1 MDDQK
6 VAALT
11 QVLQQAVQ
19 ILQSISG
26 GAADPNADPNADPA
40 MMDDGDPDNL
50 DPTMGDAAD
59 PNADPNADPS
69 MGGMG
74 QPGLHDRV
82 EQLESHTGLKKS
94 ATAGL
99 SIEERLEQLEEIHLD
114 TAFDGEIVDRIAQLE
129 SVPKL
134 AKSLAKSATT
144 EAPDQ
149 IDIAELLDAAVQRGR
164 DSVLAELRK
173 TTAVATKSKDEVAP
187 DLGQLRSVGIRRAQ
201 SPQALEKSANEE
213 LASVGFG
220 GALQGLYLMHQNGM
234 ATGFGADED
243 SDE

>member
-19 ILQSISG
+19 ILQSIGG

-69 MGGMG
+69 MG

-114 TAFDGEIVDRIAQLE
+114 TAFDGEIADRIAQLE

-134 AKSLAKSATT
+134 AKSLAKSAATA
-144 EAPDQ
+144 APDQ
-149 IDIAELLDAAVQRGR
+149 IDIAALLDAAVQRGR
-164 DSVLAELRK
+164 ESVLAELRK
-173 TTAVATKSKDEVAP
+173 TTSTATKAKEEVAP

-220 GALQGLYLMHQNGM
+220 GAMQGLYYLHQNGM